1 MELSSSNIKKL
12 FIFRQNKS
20 FLIFRETKTSK
31 KILLI
36 LRKSRKTS
44 DISVGNF
51 PSTKMSYFS
60 GN

>member
-44 DISVGNF
+44 YISAGNF